1 MSHVLHRTLKG
12 EIPVVNGADGNYLID
27 NNGKRYLDASGGA
40 AVSCLG
46 HTNER
51 VIEAIKNQ
59 LDKVSFAHTGVFSNE
74 PAEKLATYLIE
85 NAPEGFGNG
94 RTMFLGSG
102 SEAME
107 AALKLARQYH
117 LERGDESRAKIIA
130 RDKSYHGNT
139 LGALATGGHKQ
150 RQKPFAPLLIDVSH
164 IPPCYAYRYKQDSET
179 PEEFG
184 VRMANT
190 LEEEILK
197 QGPENVAAFV
207 AEPVSGASLGAE
219 PAAPGYFNRIREIC
233 DQYGVLFIADEVMC
247 GMGRT
252 GHLFAMEAENACPD
266 IITIAKGLGAGY
278 QPIAAVMAREKVIT
292 AIENGSGNLWNG
304 HTYMSHAIACAGAL
318 AVLKVIEEDQ
328 LLGKV
333 RSQGEKLQS
342 MLIETFA
349 DHPNV
354 GDIRGR
360 GLFWG
365 LEIVKDKDTKEP
377 FPAKLNLA
385 GKIKADILEKGM
397 LSYPS
402 QGCVDGERGDHI
414 LLAPPYTVSDD
425 ELIIIIKTTKN
436 SLNKQLDKI
445 YSSGDT

>member
-1 MSHVLHRTLKG
+1 MSHVLHRNISK
-12 EIPVVNGADGNYLID
+12 PVPTVKSAYGNYLID
-27 NNGKRYLDASGGA
+27 ETGKKYLDASGGA

-46 HTNER
+46 HSNQR
-51 VIEAIKNQ
+51 VINAIKDQ
-59 LDKVSFAHTGVFSNE
+59 LDRVSFAHTGVFTNE

-85 NAPEGFGNG
+85 NAPDGFGNG
-94 RTMFLGSG
+94 RAMFLGSG

-117 LERGDESRAKIIA
+117 LERGDDKRSKIIA
-130 RDKSYHGNT
+130 RDRSYHGNT

-150 RQKPFAPLLIDVSH
+150 RQIPFAPLLIDVAH
-164 IPPCYAYRYKQDSET
+164 IPPCYKYRFKKDDET
-179 PEEFG
+179 DREFG
-184 VRMANT
+184 LRTANM
-190 LEEEILK
+190 LEDEILK

-219 PAAPGYFNRIREIC
+219 PPAPGYFKRIREIC

-252 GHLFAMEAENACPD
+252 GYLFALEPEDACPD

-278 QPIAAVMAREKVIT
+278 QPIASVMASENVID
-292 AIENGSGNLWNG
+292 AIIKGSGNLWNG

-318 AVLKVIEEDQ
+318 AVLNVIEEDQ
-328 LLGKV
+328 LLGAV
-333 RSQGEKLQS
+333 RSQGAKFEK
-342 MLIETFA
+342 MLRTTFEN
-349 DHPNV
+349 HPNI

-365 LEIVKDKDTKEP
+365 LEIVADKKTKQP
-377 FPAKLNLA
+377 FPAELNLA
-385 GKIKADILEKGM
+385 GKIKSDILENGM

-402 QGCVDGERGDHI
+402 QGCIDGISGDHI
-414 LLAPPYTVSDD
+414 LLAPPYTVSDG
-425 ELIIIIKTTKN
+425 ELDTIIKITLS
-436 SLNKQLDKI
+436 SLQTQLDKI
-445 YSSGDT
+445 KNHD

>member
-1 MSHVLHRTLKG
+1 MSHVLHRNISITVPTVKSA
-12 EIPVVNGADGNYLID
+12 EGNYLID
-27 NNGKRYLDASGGA
+27 DTGKKYLDASGGA

-46 HTNER
+46 HTNKR
-51 VIEAIKNQ
+51 VINAIKAQ

-74 PAEKLATYLIE
+74 PAEQLATYLVE
-85 NAPEGFGNG
+85 NAPDGFGQG
-94 RTMFLGSG
+94 RAMFLGSG

-117 LERGDESRAKIIA
+117 LERGDDKRSKIIA
-130 RDKSYHGNT
+130 RDRSYHGNT

-150 RQKPFAPLLIDVSH
+150 RQKPFDPLLIDVAH
-164 IPPCYAYRYKQDSET
+164 IPPCYKYRFMKNAET
-179 PEEFG
+179 EDEFG
-184 VRMANT
+184 FRMANT

-197 QGPENVAAFV
+197 QGRETVAAFV

-219 PAAPGYFNRIREIC
+219 PPAPGYFKRIREIC

-252 GHLFAMEAENACPD
+252 GYLFAMEPEDVCPD

-278 QPIAAVMAREKVIT
+278 QPIASVMASEKVIH
-292 AIENGSGNLWNG
+292 AIEQGSGTLWNG

-318 AVLKVIEEDQ
+318 TVLKVIEEDQ
-328 LLGKV
+328 LLGSV
-333 RSQGEKLQS
+333 KLQGAKLKK
-342 MLIETFA
+342 MLYNAFA
-349 DHPNV
+349 DHPNI

-365 LEIVKDKDTKEP
+365 LEIVQDKQSKEP
-377 FPAKLNLA
+377 FPASFNLA
-385 GKIKADILEKGM
+385 GKIKTDILENGM

-402 QGCVDGERGDHI
+402 QGCVDGINGDHI
-414 LLAPPYTVSDD
+414 LLAPPYTVTD
-425 ELIIIIKTTKN
+425 EELTMIVDKIIN
-436 SLNKQLDKI
+436 SLNNQLDKI
-445 YSSGDT
+445 TS

>member
-1 MSHVLHRTLKG
+1 MSHVFHRTIKG
-12 EIPVVNGADGNYLID
+12 TVPVVKGADGNYLID
-27 NNGKRYLDASGGA
+27 ETGKKYLDASGGA

-46 HTNER
+46 HTNKR
-51 VIEAIKNQ
+51 VIDAIKNQ

-74 PAEKLATYLIE
+74 PAELLATYLIE
-85 NAPEGFGNG
+85 NAPDGFGRG
-94 RTMFLGSG
+94 RAMFLGSG

-117 LERGDESRAKIIA
+117 LERGDKARAKIIA
-130 RDKSYHGNT
+130 RDRSYHGNT

-150 RQKPFAPLLIDVSH
+150 RQKPFDPLLIDVAH
-164 IPPCYAYRYKQDSET
+164 IPPCYAYRYKNEGESE
-179 PEEFG
+179 EAFG
-184 VRMANT
+184 LRMANM

-197 QGPENVAAFV
+197 QGAGNVAAFV

-219 PAAPGYFNRIREIC
+219 PAVPGYFKRIREIC
-233 DQYGVLFIADEVMC
+233 DQHGILFIADEVMC

-252 GHLFAMEAENACPD
+252 GYLFAMEAEGACPD

-278 QPIAAVMAREKVIT
+278 QPIASVLAHEKIIK

-318 AVLKVIEEDQ
+318 AVLKVIEDDQ
-328 LLGKV
+328 LLGTV
-333 RSQGEKLQS
+333 RTQGAKLYQ
-342 MLIETFA
+342 MLTDTFS
-349 DHPNV
+349 DHPNI

-365 LEIVKDKDTKEP
+365 LEIVKDKNTKEP
-377 FPAKLNLA
+377 FPAEFNLA
-385 GKIKADILEKGM
+385 GKIKQDILENGM

-402 QGCVDGERGDHI
+402 QGCVDGVSGDHI
-414 LLAPPYTVSDD
+414 LLAPPYTVTDD
-425 ELIIIIKTTKN
+425 ELDIIIETTKKC
-436 SLNKQLDKI
+436 LNNQLSKV
-445 YSSGDT
+445 SS

>member
-1 MSHVLHRTLKG
+1 MSHVLHRTIRGKVP
-12 EIPVVNGADGNYLID
+12 IVKSADGNYLID
-27 NNGKRYLDASGGA
+27 DTGKKYLDASGGA

-46 HTNER
+46 HTNKR
-51 VIEAIKNQ
+51 VIDAIKDQ

-74 PAEKLATYLIE
+74 PAEQLATYLIE
-85 NAPEGFGNG
+85 NAPKGFGRG
-94 RTMFLGSG
+94 RAMFLGSG

-117 LERGDESRAKIIA
+117 LERGDDARSKIIA
-130 RDKSYHGNT
+130 RDRSYHGNT

-150 RQKPFAPLLIDVSH
+150 RQKPFDPLLIDVAH
-164 IPPCYAYRYKQDSET
+164 IPPCYAYRYKIDGESDEA
-179 PEEFG
+179 FG
-184 VRMANT
+184 LRMANM
-190 LEEEILK
+190 LEAEILK
-197 QGPENVAAFV
+197 QGEGNVAAFV

-219 PAAPGYFNRIREIC
+219 PAVPGYFKRIREIC

-252 GHLFAMEAENACPD
+252 GYLFAMEAEDACPD

-278 QPIAAVMAREKVIT
+278 QPIASVLANEKVIR
-292 AIENGSGNLWNG
+292 AIENGTGNLWNG

-328 LLGKV
+328 LLGQV
-333 RSQGEKLQS
+333 RLQGAKFKQ
-342 MLIETFA
+342 MLVDTFA
-349 DHPNV
+349 NHPNI

-365 LEIVKDKDTKEP
+365 LEIVKDKKTKEP
-377 FPAKLNLA
+377 FPAEFNLA
-385 GKIKADILEKGM
+385 GKIKQDILENGM

-402 QGCVDGERGDHI
+402 QGCVDGLSGDHI
-414 LLAPPYTVSDD
+414 LLAPPYTVTD
-425 ELIIIIKTTKN
+425 EELDIIIETTKKCLDN
-436 SLNKQLDKI
+436 QLAKVK
-445 YSSGDT
+445 S

>member
-1 MSHVLHRTLKG
+1 MSHVLHRNISITVPTVKSA
-12 EIPVVNGADGNYLID
+12 EGNYLID
-27 NNGKRYLDASGGA
+27 DTGKKYLDASGGA

-46 HTNER
+46 HTNAR

-74 PAEKLATYLIE
+74 PAEALATYLIE
-85 NAPEGFGNG
+85 NAPDGFGNG
-94 RTMFLGSG
+94 RAMFLGSG

-117 LERGDESRAKIIA
+117 LERGDEKRSKIIA
-130 RDKSYHGNT
+130 RDRSYHGNT

-150 RQKPFAPLLIDVSH
+150 RQIPFAPLLIDVAH
-164 IPPCYAYRYKQDSET
+164 IPPCYAYRFKKDDESDDA
-179 PEEFG
+179 FG
-184 VRMANT
+184 LRMANT
-190 LEEEILK
+190 LEDEIIK
-197 QGPENVAAFV
+197 QGPETVAAFV

-219 PAAPGYFNRIREIC
+219 PAVRGYFKRIREIC

-252 GHLFAMEAENACPD
+252 GYLFAMEAEDACPD

-278 QPIAAVMAREKVIT
+278 QPIASVMASEKIIK
-292 AIENGSGNLWNG
+292 AILAGSGNLWNG
-304 HTYMSHAIACAGAL
+304 HTYMSHAVACAGAL

-328 LLGKV
+328 LLGRV
-333 RSQGEKLQS
+333 RTQGAKFKK
-342 MLIETFA
+342 MLDDRFA
-349 DHPNV
+349 DHPNI

-365 LEIVKDKDTKEP
+365 LEIVKDKKTKEP
-377 FPAKLNLA
+377 FPAALNLA
-385 GKIKADILEKGM
+385 GKIKTDILENGM

-402 QGCVDGERGDHI
+402 QGCVDGISGDHI
-414 LLAPPYTVSDD
+414 LLAPPYTVSDA
-425 ELIIIIKTTKN
+425 ELDIILETTSKCLQNQLNNIN
-436 SLNKQLDKI
+436 S
-445 YSSGDT
+445 